1 MPTNKSENKNERLE
15 ALKQEIDMW
24 VADFSKSTKRFDRF
38 DLYEGET
45 LSLGFLAYKD
55 DKNNVTVLIS
65 IHGQK
70 PTNSL
75 SFPVSALQDIKE
87 ITKLLEKY
95 EELFKYIE
103 KYEENVKQQRKRR
116 TYLSNFFYITI
127 ST

>member
-1 MPTNKSENKNERLE
+1 MPSQKNDRIE

-24 VADFSKSTKRFDRF
+24 VSDFSKSTKKFDRF
-38 DLYEGET
+38 DVYEGEQ

-75 SFPVSALQDIKE
+75 SFPVNGLEDIKQ
-87 ITKLLEKY
+87 ITEMLKKY
-95 EELFKYIE
+95 EELFRYIE
-103 KYEENVKQQRKRR
+103 KYEENVKSGKKKKN
-116 TYLSNFFYITI
+116 LLE
-127 ST
+127 

>member
-1 MPTNKSENKNERLE
+1 MPTSKSENKNEKLE

-24 VADFSKSTKRFDRF
+24 VSDFAKSTKRFDRF
-38 DLYEGET
+38 DLYEGEQ

-75 SFPVSALQDIKE
+75 SFPVNALTDIKE

-103 KYEENVKQQRKRR
+103 KYEENVK
-116 TYLSNFFYITI
+116 
-127 ST
+127 STKKKKNLLE

>member
-1 MPTNKSENKNERLE
+1 MPSQKNDRIE

-24 VADFSKSTKRFDRF
+24 VADFSKSQKRFDRF
-38 DLYEGET
+38 DVYEGEQ

-75 SFPVSALQDIKE
+75 SFPVTAFEDIKS
-87 ITKLLEKY
+87 ITKMLEKY
-95 EELFKYIE
+95 EELFRYIE
-103 KYEENVKQQRKRR
+103 KYEENVR
-116 TYLSNFFYITI
+116 
-127 ST
+127 STKKKKNLLE

>member
-1 MPTNKSENKNERLE
+1 MPSQKSENKNEKLE

-24 VADFSKSTKRFDRF
+24 VADFSKSTKKFDRF
-38 DLYEGET
+38 DVYEGEQ

-75 SFPVSALQDIKE
+75 SFPVNGLEDIKQ
-87 ITKLLEKY
+87 ITEMLKKY
-95 EELFKYIE
+95 EELFRYIE
-103 KYEENVKQQRKRR
+103 KYEENVKSGKKKKN
-116 TYLSNFFYITI
+116 LLE
-127 ST
+127 

>member
-1 MPTNKSENKNERLE
+1 MPSQKSETKNDRIE

-24 VADFSKSTKRFDRF
+24 IADFTKSSKRFDRF
-38 DLYEGET
+38 ELYEGEA

-70 PTNSL
+70 PSNSL
-75 SFPVSALQDIKE
+75 SFPVNALSDIKE
-87 ITKLLEKY
+87 ITKLLEKH

-103 KYEENVKQQRKRR
+103 KYEENIK
-116 TYLSNFFYITI
+116 
-127 ST
+127 STKKKKNLLE